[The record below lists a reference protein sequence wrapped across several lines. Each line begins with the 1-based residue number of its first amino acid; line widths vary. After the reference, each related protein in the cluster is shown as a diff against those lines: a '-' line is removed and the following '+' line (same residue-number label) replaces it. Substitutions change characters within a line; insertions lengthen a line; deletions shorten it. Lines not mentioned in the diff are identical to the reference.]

1 MLTPTVVLLL
11 ASYVGP
17 VASPD
22 VHVGAQPVPREER
35 RIDRGDAEY
44 INPESRRMRN
54 RYNRQPVTPE
64 AERAEEGRMVVP
76 REFR

>member
-1 MLTPTVVLLL
+1 MLTPTVVFLLT
-11 ASYVGP
+11 SYVGP

-22 VHVGAQPVPREER
+22 VYLGAHTAAREER
-35 RIDRGDAEY
+35 RIERDDAEY
-44 INPESRRMRN
+44 ITPESRRMRN